1 MPRTKIVLALITLTA
16 AFVAAASAQAATW
29 TALSSGTTETINAL
43 DYRGA
48 GAYFYGTSTGKLF
61 KNGAQATGTTG
72 GQPINDLAMSPDGT
86 KGIAV
91 GSGGKIMHTTDGGAT
106 WAAAAPALSYPNTN
120 CSGTSGGTAPVTEDL
135 TAVSWGDATTAYIVG
150 RQGPKPS
157 PLLKSTDGGQNWTD
171 VNRSSSGN
179 CLMPSGTDLT
189 DVVALQGTT
198 TVWFLTQSFGARYVS
213 FDAAGTLT
221 SKPGSAINHFAG
233 QPRIGVSP
241 EQPDWVY
248 VADREDDNGGLNF
261 YSSTDSG
268 NTFERIRPTTSDFNT
283 PAIYGIATAGQTM
296 VAAGSAGSIYL
307 SVDAVNRYTISDT
320 GAFKNTNWKAVS
332 LASPTSAAVAG
343 QGGVI
348 ATTTDA
354 NTTPDL
360 VAPSGAINDP
370 GTVKALEAKAFTAT
384 LTDNAGGSGI
394 DPASIRWSAVPVG
407 LGASPVTGT
416 GNPATLTFPSAGLW
430 TVTVAF
436 KDLAG
441 NGASATLGVTVD
453 KATPADT
460 PRTDATRTTTTTTN
474 GAKVTF
480 STPKACVAAGKS
492 FKVTL
497 SWKKLKKKGN
507 GFIKITRVDFYI
519 AGKVVKKDLKA
530 PFAQR
535 LTVKAGTVSGS
546 TVKLRA
552 RAFMKVRSGKRPTK
566 SLNTTVKTC

>member
-1 MPRTKIVLALITLTA
+1 MPRIKTALALLTLSATLATA
-16 AFVAAASAQAATW
+16 TSAQAATW
-29 TALSSGTTETINAL
+29 TALSSGTTDTINAL
-43 DYRGA
+43 DYRGP
-48 GAYFYGTSTGKLF
+48 GSYFYGTSTGKLF

-72 GQPINDLAMSPDGT
+72 GVPINDLAMSPDSSI
-86 KGIAV
+86 GIAV
-91 GSGGKIMHTTDGGAT
+91 ANGGKIMRSADGGAT
-106 WAAAAPALSYPNTN
+106 WTAVASGSITSYPNTN
-120 CSGTSGGTAPVTEDL
+120 CSGANGGLSAITDDL
-135 TAVSWGDATTAYIVG
+135 TAVTWASATTAYIVG
-150 RQGPKPS
+150 PSSTDPS
-157 PLLKSTDGGQNWTD
+157 PILKSTDGGATWTD
-171 VNRSSSGN
+171 TNRKAA
-179 CLMPSGTDLT
+179 GTCIVPASRKLT
-189 DVVALQGTT
+189 DVVALAGTQ
-198 TVWFLTQSFGARYVS
+198 TVWFVIQSFGERYVS
-213 FDAAGTLT
+213 FDSADSVTYKSGT
-221 SKPGSAINHFAG
+221 AVNHFAG

-248 VADREDDNGGLNF
+248 VADREDDSGGLNF

-268 NTFERIRPTTSDFNT
+268 NTFSKLRPTTDDTNT
-283 PAIYGIATAGQTM
+283 PAIYGVATAGQTM
-296 VAAGSAGSIYL
+296 VAAGSAGAIYL
-307 SVDAVNRYTISDT
+307 SIDATNRYTISDT

-348 ATTTDA
+348 ASTTNA
-354 NTTPDL
+354 NVIPDL

-370 GTVKALEAKAFTAT
+370 GRVVATVPKSFTAT

-394 DPASIRWSAVPVG
+394 DPASITWTATTS
-407 LGASPVTGT
+407 GASPVTGS
-416 GNPATLTFPSAGLW
+416 GNPVSLTFPKDGSW
-430 TVTVAF
+430 TVTVTF

-441 NGASATLGVTVD
+441 NSATATRSVTVGRPT
-453 KATPADT
+453 ATDT
-460 PRTDATRTTTTTTN
+460 TRTTTTTVP
-474 GAKVTF
+474 GANVSF
-480 STPKACVAAGKS
+480 GVPKACVAAGKS

-519 AGKVVKKDLKA
+519 AGKRVKIDTKA